1 MYCIVDKERFY
12 HVVDFYWVVWPILQL
27 TAHVQ
32 LGVDMEDVN
41 KNGTKCQTMVLQLLV
56 LQRFLSNT
64 NERIL

>member
-1 MYCIVDKERFY
+1 MYCIAYKETFN

-41 KNGTKCQTMVLQLLV
+41 KNGKKMLV
-56 LQRFLSNT
+56 LHRLLSEA